1 MQKIVWLQ
9 TRIYFTE
16 NPFNLRNNSRFR
28 AKSRATIS
36 RLKESR
42 VLCTLKKKEKKTS
55 NPNGSFARESRTFQ
69 QSRASSSFSF
79 YGIFRRVFIEYT
91 IEKRGAIGR
100 IDIDFLILAW
110 NVRGWPRKF
119 NGLETPWIINI
130 AKKRSLRRETSSC
143 VELHS
148 RFISQREKKESSSNV
163 IFQLFRSRSIIDYII
178 AYSWHDLLPAV

>member
-42 VLCTLKKKEKKTS
+42 VLCTLKKKEKKTL
-55 NPNGSFARESRTFQ
+55 NPNGSFAKE
-69 QSRASSSFSF
+69 SRASSSSF
-79 YGIFRRVFIEYT
+79 YGIFRHVFIEYT
-91 IEKRGAIGR
+91 IEKRGAIER

-178 AYSWHDLLPAV
+178 AYSWHDLFPAV